1 MITKSDISLYHEL
14 KETRLTDLCGEINV
28 NYYKMRPFFYGD
40 NYEF

>member
-28 NYYKMRPFFYGD
+28 NYLKKETFFYGD